1 MAFYPLKE
9 PLMSYTGGL
18 ANRGTHRSVTYSSTG
33 NPTLT
38 AYVVCLLVVWV
49 VEREISNHGK
59 RILGFVRIMLH
70 VPVDR
75 NLGIR
80 NSRQLLF
87 E

>member
-18 ANRGTHRSVTYSSTG
+18 ANRDTHRSVTYSSTG
-33 NPTLT
+33 NPTLA

-59 RILGFVRIMLH
+59 QILGFIRIMLH

-75 NLGIR
+75 DLGIR